1 MKKTFSAELLA
12 GHKDA
17 ALEVPFDPSEVWRA
31 EAKSLWKGRRG
42 YEVTAIVNGVS
53 FESCIVPRQ
62 KKFFML
68 VSADVI
74 KEIGIAIGDTVK
86 AAVEFIAD

>member
-17 ALEVPFDPSEVWRA
+17 AFEVPFDPSEVWRA

-42 YEVTAIVNGVS
+42 HEVTAIVNGVS

-74 KEIGIAIGDTVK
+74 KEIGIEIGDTVK

>member
-1 MKKTFSAELLA
+1 MKKTFSGELLA

-17 ALEVPFDPSEVWRA
+17 ALEVPFDPSVVWRA
-31 EAKSLWKGRRG
+31 EAKSLWTGRRG
-42 YEVTAIVNGVS
+42 FEVKATLNGVS

-68 VSADVI
+68 VSEDVI
-74 KEIGIAIGDTVK
+74 KETGIEVGDTVK
-86 AAVEFIAD
+86 AAVEIIAD

>member
-1 MKKTFSAELLA
+1 MKRTFSGELLA

-17 ALEVPFDPSEVWRA
+17 ALEVPFDPSVAWRA
-31 EAKSLWKGRRG
+31 EAKSLWRGRRG
-42 YEVTAIVNGVS
+42 YEVKAIVNGVS

-74 KEIGIAIGDTVK
+74 KTTGLKIGDTVK